1 MTREERDAIMEVA
14 NVVKERGEFTTQDFK
29 RLIELGVGLYWICK
43 SVDLRELDV
52 NLCKYICLS
61 D

>member
-1 MTREERDAIMEVA
+1 MTREQSNAIMEVA
-14 NVVKERGEFTTQDFK
+14 NVVKERGECTPQDLR
-29 RLIELGVGLYWICK
+29 RLNELGVGLYWICK

-52 NLCKYICLS
+52 NLCKFICLS

>member
-1 MTREERDAIMEVA
+1 MEVA

-52 NLCKYICLS
+52 NLCKFICLS